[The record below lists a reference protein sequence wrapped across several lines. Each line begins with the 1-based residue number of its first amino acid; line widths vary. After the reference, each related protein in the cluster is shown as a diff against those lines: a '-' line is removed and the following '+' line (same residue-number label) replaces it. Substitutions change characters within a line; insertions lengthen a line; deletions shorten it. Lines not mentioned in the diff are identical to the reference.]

1 MHALDELGHRA
12 AERRVAADA
21 ADAPTLDVRP
31 LRAALLGNITYEIVP
46 RAPHPVLVVPND
58 D

>member
-1 MHALDELGHRA
+1 MHALGHRA

-46 RAPHPVLVVPND
+46 RAPRPVLVVPND